1 MLSEERSTAISA
13 CIIKPKE
20 DKHTQRELHIVL
32 IGDAIWGLFKRKYIQ
47 HGERKGYVELRKH
60 GISPVVYRV
69 FLLQVEFT
77 DEEIYYRQQVGNKDN
92 EV

>member
-1 MLSEERSTAISA
+1 MLSEERTTAISA

-32 IGDAIWGLFKRKYIQ
+32 IGDAIWGLFKCKYIQ

-60 GISPVVYRV
+60 GISPVVYWV
-69 FLLQVEFT
+69 FLFQVEFT